1 VTSISREPF
10 GMLPDGVPVE
20 QFTLERAGG
29 LRVSV
34 LTFGGAVRSLVLP
47 DGTDVVLGFD
57 TLEGYLA
64 NGAFISPVIGRYAN
78 RIARGRFVIDG
89 TSYQLPLNDG
99 VHHLHGGPCGF
110 HHCPWNAVVIDGSGG
125 PSLELSLRSGDDDEG
140 YPGALDVRATYSV
153 TDRDELVIAY
163 RAECDAPTHVN
174 LTWHGYFNLAGHD
187 AGDARDHELT
197 LAASRFT
204 PVDGTLIPTGELRDV
219 ARSPFDFR
227 KGRRMNAARPADD
240 AQLAVGGGYDHN
252 FVIDADASTPAAR
265 LVDPRSGRWMTIQTT
280 EPGIQL
286 YAGQGL
292 NERGKGGA
300 RYGAHAGL
308 ALETQHFPDSPNQPA
323 FPTTLLRPG
332 ELFTSRSVYRF
343 GKGEAF

>member
-1 VTSISREPF
+1 VTSIARESF
-10 GMLPDGVPVE
+10 GTLPGGAPVD

-34 LTFGGAVRSLVLP
+34 LTFGGVVRSLMVP

-64 NGAFISPVIGRYAN
+64 NGAFISPIVGRYAN

-99 VHHLHGGPCGF
+99 GNHLHGGPRGL
-110 HHCPWNAVVIDGSGG
+110 HHRPWNAVVIDGSAG
-125 PSLELSLRSGDDDEG
+125 PSLELSLCSEDGDEG
-140 YPGALDVRATYSV
+140 YPGALDVRVTYTV
-153 TDRDELVIAY
+153 TDRDELVVAY
-163 RAECDAPTHVN
+163 RAECDAATHVN
-174 LTWHGYFNLAGHD
+174 LTWHGYFNLRGHD
-187 AGDARDHELT
+187 AGDARGHELT

-204 PVDGTLIPTGELRDV
+204 PVDETLIPTGELRSV
-219 ARSPFDFR
+219 AQSPFDFR
-227 KGRRMNAARPADD
+227 QTRRMSAAGPADD
-240 AQLAVGGGYDHN
+240 PQLALGGGYDHN
-252 FVIDADASTPAAR
+252 FVIDTDTSAPAAR
-265 LVDPRSGRWMTIQTT
+265 LTDPESARWMTIQTT

-292 NERGKGGA
+292 SETGKGG
-300 RYGAHAGL
+300 RQYGAHAGL

-332 ELFTSRSVYRF
+332 ELFTSRSTYRF
-343 GKGEAF
+343 GKGEGV